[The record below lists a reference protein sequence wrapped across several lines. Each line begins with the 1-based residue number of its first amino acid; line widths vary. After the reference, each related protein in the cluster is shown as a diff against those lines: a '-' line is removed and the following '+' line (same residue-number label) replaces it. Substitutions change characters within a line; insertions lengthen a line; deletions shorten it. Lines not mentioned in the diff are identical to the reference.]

1 MVTYSLMDNDITG
14 EKFKSFVPCDS
25 VARIFVPCDSV
36 ARISGETDLWGRK
49 SGTKQYKTDY
59 NRRNIQTVKIE
70 E

>member
-14 EKFKSFVPCDS
+14 EKFKS
-25 VARIFVPCDSV
+25 FVPCDSV